1 MRNKDK
7 TKDELTRELGGLG
20 RRATELGKPET
31 QHKRTA
37 KAPRNLNKESQ
48 GRQPD
53 SALLEGARAVLKYR
67 EFKDAARSIFL
78 SCRNLIGAPAG
89 YVATMAGDGRE
100 NAVVFS
106 ESGGL
111 PCIFDSALPMPIRK
125 LRGEAYRTCK
135 AVYHNDFPESERTR
149 LFPQGYAGLKNF
161 LFAPMVIKG
170 KAVGLLGLAN
180 KPGGF
185 TENDA
190 RMATAFGDLAAVALF
205 NSRALE
211 SLRTS
216 ERRFR
221 SVVETA
227 NDAII
232 SADRRGNIVFW
243 NSAAEILF
251 GYSGDEIVNKPLALI
266 MPKKFRGAH
275 RRGLKRVVSTGE
287 SNIIGK
293 TVEMTGLR
301 KGGSEFPIELSLASW
316 GTKEGIFF
324 TGIVR
329 DITERKRAEA
339 TIKELAY
346 HDSLTG
352 LPNRMLFNDR
362 LTLELAHAHRNR
374 QKFAVMMLDLDHFKD
389 INDTLGHSVGDQLLQ
404 AVGHR
409 LIGLLRK
416 NDTVARMGG
425 DEFLLLLPEIARVE
439 AATKIAHK
447 ILKAVR
453 EPFVLDGNTLQIS
466 TSIGIATYPKDGK
479 DGDTLMTHADNAMY
493 RAKKEGR
500 DTYQTYQRYS
510 AKREPVHSRSSLRSI
525 TV

>member
-1 MRNKDK
+1 MRDEDK
-7 TKDELTRELGGLG
+7 TKDQLISELGTLR

-31 QHKRTA
+31 QHKRTGE
-37 KAPRNLNKESQ
+37 APRNLNKESQ

-53 SALLEGARAVLKYR
+53 SALLEGARAVLEYR
-67 EFKDAARSIFL
+67 EFKDAARSIFH
-78 SCRNLIGAPAG
+78 SCKNLIGATTG
-89 YVATMAGDGRE
+89 YVATMTEDGRE
-100 NAVVFS
+100 NEVVFS

-111 PCIFDSALPMPIRK
+111 PCTFDSTLPMPIRR
-125 LRGEAYRTCK
+125 LRSGAYSTCK
-135 AVYHNDFPESERTR
+135 AVYNNDFSDSERAS
-149 LFPQGYAGLKNF
+149 FMPEGYAGFENF

-190 RMATAFGDLAAVALF
+190 RMATAFGDLAAVALL

-211 SLRTS
+211 SLRNS

-232 SADRRGNIVFW
+232 SADSRGNIVFW

-251 GYSGDEIVNKPLALI
+251 GYSGDEIVSKPLTLI
-266 MPKKFRGAH
+266 MPEKSRGAH
-275 RRGLKRVVSTGE
+275 RKGLKRVVSTGE
-287 SNIIGK
+287 SDIIGK

-301 KGGSEFPIELSLASW
+301 KDGSEFPIELSLANW
-316 GTKEGIFF
+316 KTKEGIFF

-329 DITERKRAEA
+329 DVTERKRAEE
-339 TIKELAY
+339 TIRELAY

-362 LTLELAHAHRNR
+362 LTLELAHAQRNR
-374 QKFAVMMLDLDHFKD
+374 QKFGVMMLDLDYFKD

-404 AVGHR
+404 VVGHR
-409 LIGLLRK
+409 LTGLLRK

-425 DEFLLLLPEIARVE
+425 DEFLLLLPEIAQVE
-439 AATKIAHK
+439 AATKIAQK
-447 ILKAVR
+447 ILRAVR
-453 EPFVLDGNTLQIS
+453 KPFMIDGNKLQIT

-479 DGDTLMTHADNAMY
+479 DGDTLMTHTDNAMY

-500 DTYQTYQRYS
+500 NTYHSYS
-510 AKREPVHSRSSLRSI
+510 EKKEAVRPRSSSKSV
-525 TV
+525 TVSR